1 MSGSP
6 LDPAVFAELQ
16 AATGADF
23 AAELAATFLEE
34 APGMI
39 AELKQAA
46 AAGDSDSFRRA
57 AHSLKSNAN
66 TFGASALAELARQME
81 LSGLSGPLPDLAA
94 LDAEHI
100 RAGAALR
107 ELLDG

>member
-1 MSGSP
+1 MSASP
-6 LDPAVFAELQ
+6 LNPAAFAELQ

-39 AELKQAA
+39 AQLKQAA
-46 AAGDSDSFRRA
+46 AAGDGDGFRRA

-66 TFGASALAELARQME
+66 TFGATALAALARQME
-81 LSGLSGPLPDLAA
+81 LSGLGGPAPDLAA
-94 LDAEHI
+94 LDREYT
-100 RAGAALR
+100 RADAALR
-107 ELLDG
+107 GLLDG